1 MHSFY
6 YKVGPVETNIPWTSP
21 VSQEKINEWWNDFKQ
36 LDLEDYSVYLGGKYA
51 IDPLN
56 TDDIDI
62 CLTGPVYD
70 YMRLY
75 ELLKIGTDLGL
86 NKHNILIDIKHYD
99 NVDFFKY
106 PRSMDFKRYHICT
119 ELSGVLIKK
128 IDNKVVEEKFNKTFI
143 PVTTIPDELAVN
155 LVEFPLEKQIKD
167 GRIYNPILLNKN

>member
-6 YKVGPVETNIPWTSP
+6 YKIGPVETNTPWTSP
-21 VSQEKINEWWNDFKQ
+21 VSMEKINEWWDDFKQ
-36 LDLEDYSVYLGGKYA
+36 LDLEDYTVYLGGKYA

-70 YMRLY
+70 YTRLY

-99 NVDFFKY
+99 
-106 PRSMDFKRYHICT
+106 R
-119 ELSGVLIKK
+119 
-128 IDNKVVEEKFNKTFI
+128 
-143 PVTTIPDELAVN
+143 
-155 LVEFPLEKQIKD
+155 
-167 GRIYNPILLNKN
+167 

>member
-6 YKVGPVETNIPWTSP
+6 YKVGPVETNMPWTSP

-86 NKHNILIDIKHYD
+86 NKHNILI
-99 NVDFFKY
+99 
-106 PRSMDFKRYHICT
+106 

-128 IDNKVVEEKFNKTFI
+128 IDDKVVEEKFNKTFI

-167 GRIYNPILLNKN
+167 GRIYDPILLNKN